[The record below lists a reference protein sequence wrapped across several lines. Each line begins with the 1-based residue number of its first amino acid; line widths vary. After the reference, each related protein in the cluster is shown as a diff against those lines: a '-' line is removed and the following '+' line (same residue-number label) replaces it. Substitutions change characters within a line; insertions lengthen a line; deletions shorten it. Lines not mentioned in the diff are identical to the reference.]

1 MTTVE
6 KPEYKVIGTR
16 PIRPDGTEKVT
27 GKALYGA
34 DIDLP
39 GLVYGKVLRSP
50 HSHARIV
57 SIDTAEAEALPGVLA
72 VMTHADLPIA
82 IAGESDDTANNVLA
96 NEKVLYRGHAVAAVA
111 ANNPHEAEA
120 ALAKIKVE
128 YEELTPVL
136 EVRDAMSDGAPILD
150 EDRRTKTLAGS
161 SEKPTNI
168 ASHNKLEGGDIA
180 AAFAEADMTVER
192 EFVTRMVH
200 QGYIEPHNGTANWNA
215 DGTLTVWTSTQG
227 AFAVRSQL
235 ASILCTSVSKI
246 RVIPMEIGGG
256 FGGKIG
262 LYLEPLAAVLSRR
275 IGRPVKLTME
285 RAAVFEATGPT
296 SGGWIKAKLASKNG
310 KITAAEVTMAYEAG
324 AFPGSPVMAGAMCML
339 SPYDIENFSIDAYD
353 VVVNKPKVAAY
364 RAPGAPAAAFA
375 IEQLV
380 DELAANGTVD
390 PLKFRREN
398 SAREGSKQVTGVTV
412 PRIGHEETLDAALA
426 SAHYNSP
433 IEGPN
438 RGRGV
443 ASGFWFN
450 AGIAT

>member
-285 RAAVFEATGPT
+285 RAAVF
-296 SGGWIKAKLASKNG
+296 
-310 KITAAEVTMAYEAG
+310 
-324 AFPGSPVMAGAMCML
+324 L
-339 SPYDIENFSIDAYD
+339 SLIHI
-353 VVVNKPKVAAY
+353 
-364 RAPGAPAAAFA
+364 
-375 IEQLV
+375 
-380 DELAANGTVD
+380 
-390 PLKFRREN
+390 
-398 SAREGSKQVTGVTV
+398 
-412 PRIGHEETLDAALA
+412 
-426 SAHYNSP
+426 
-433 IEGPN
+433 
-438 RGRGV
+438 
-443 ASGFWFN
+443 
-450 AGIAT
+450 